1 MNYNQFEQLQND
13 KYFFE
18 LNSQQRIECKN
29 LKFDV
34 QDIFGNEL
42 IQKDEIKF
50 QIEDERTESNNFKV
64 SFEKHQGIFLVQFTK
79 PSNINNASISFSS
92 KNLEQSNKLCPIE
105 IIQINIIKQLYL
117 LIGVG
122 EGYLNV
128 IKYIEKKQKTFDD
141 IDQIYQI
148 IIKYLQILFQMSCDT
163 FLQYQINQ
171 QPQDFDIDNDDDL
184 DDLNVEED
192 IRKYDDDK
200 EKLVIYIQNISQLV
214 TGFGKFKGMQIY
226 DKFDQQN
233 KDYAMVGVFGNLN
246 KGKTFMINKLSRSAE
261 NLSREGEL
269 QRTHGITITQQTI
282 KNKTFFFADI
292 EGNQQA
298 YNMNLKQIN
307 KIFSNEIQK
316 EDIPYLYSKLQ
327 ENCINQFMIE
337 HCNVLLFITNSLS
350 DDEQNA
356 IEELKNYLKQ
366 KDKQIDLR
374 VDYVQKGLKVLTLN
388 KKEGEINFLVNQ
400 HAIAESK
407 FGFIS
412 SNLTYTIKESQ
423 LQNNSKILVAVIELP
438 GFKKEELVNSLNIKL
453 KSSSITIQS
462 KQYEQSRMNQS
473 QNQHEKFS
481 QNTYKLNHQLY
492 PQFQIKK
499 QISKQSLSEQYL
511 TNTIIQDI
519 NELIVDD
526 KDEDEETQ
534 TDQYQASIEQESLET
549 IKQKKLSS
557 FLIQIPIK
565 SEIDEHN
572 NKRNIDFEATEQQFQ
587 NVDKIISLINGIIIF
602 KFEIKYESIN
612 Q

>member
-1 MNYNQFEQLQND
+1 
-13 KYFFE
+13 
-18 LNSQQRIECKN
+18 
-29 LKFDV
+29 
-34 QDIFGNEL
+34 
-42 IQKDEIKF
+42 
-50 QIEDERTESNNFKV
+50 
-64 SFEKHQGIFLVQFTK
+64 
-79 PSNINNASISFSS
+79 
-92 KNLEQSNKLCPIE
+92 
-105 IIQINIIKQLYL
+105 
-117 LIGVG
+117 
-122 EGYLNV
+122 
-128 IKYIEKKQKTFDD
+128 
-141 IDQIYQI
+141 
-148 IIKYLQILFQMSCDT
+148 MSCDT

-261 NLSREGEL
+261 NLSREGE
-269 QRTHGITITQQTI
+269 
-282 KNKTFFFADI
+282 F
-292 EGNQQA
+292 
-298 YNMNLKQIN
+298 
-307 KIFSNEIQK
+307 
-316 EDIPYLYSKLQ
+316 
-327 ENCINQFMIE
+327 
-337 HCNVLLFITNSLS
+337 LS